1 MFKKLLSNLPFNPS
15 LIHQVSFYTQRM
27 KQESK
32 IRRTAF
38 IFMAL
43 TMVVQFFAVISPPQ
57 PTLASSGNDIIPGG
71 FSSKTSAV
79 TYCNQNSYDFRVI
92 LQRFGITC
100 ADLSASATQTIRST
114 DYNRKL
120 LSLGRIAYG
129 KAGERP
135 QVING
140 TTYYQR
146 YLWSWDTGA
155 YSSYTAL
162 VGRTA
167 TGAPFMVLYNC
178 GNVTVV
184 ESAPAPPPPPL
195 VAPPPPAPTNR
206 RPAMNFTAN
215 CAAVS
220 WSASDADGMPRVRI
234 YITTSTVNSDTDWNN
249 KGPFVHSV
257 TPTGSGINNGSW
269 SIPSQY
275 RNTTTRYRV
284 FAVVSDKLPS
294 GAMDD
299 TNYVRASPVTGVL
312 FGPCTQTPP
321 PPPLPPTPPPVTPP
335 PPTDVCPDIIGTQTN
350 TSECK
355 PCDQASSNDATAC
368 ITISKSARNVTKNT
382 ESTASLAAAG
392 GDEIVYTLSA
402 KNTGRVTVN
411 GFVVEENISDVLDY
425 ATLTNPQGGKLGS
438 NNVIK
443 WDESSIKPGETVERK
458 FTVKIKNPIPTTP
471 VSTSDPGHFDGKLTN
486 VYGNTVTISLPLPPA
501 KQIEITTTTTLPSTG
516 PGESI
521 AAGFAVTVVIAY
533 FFARSRLFA
542 TELTIVREEYA
553 YAGEV

>member
-27 KQESK
+27 KQESA

-100 ADLSASATQTIRST
+100 ADLSASSTQTIRST

-146 YLWSWDTGA
+146 YLWSWDSGA

-184 ESAPAPPPPPL
+184 ESAPAPPP
-195 VAPPPPAPTNR
+195 APTPTPPPAPVND

-215 CAAVS
+215 CATVV
-220 WSASDADGMPRVRI
+220 WRASDPDGIPRVRI
-234 YITTSTVNSDTDWNN
+234 YIATASGSSTTDWNN
-249 KGPFVHSV
+249 KGPFVHSY
-257 TPTGSGINNGSW
+257 TPAGSGTTNEGSW
-269 SIPSQY
+269 SVPSQY

-284 FAVVSDKLPS
+284 FGVVSDKLPS
-294 GAMDD
+294 GAMDN
-299 TNYVRASPVTGVL
+299 TNYVRATPTTGIL
-312 FGPCTQTPP
+312 FGPCTQVPP
-321 PPPLPPTPPPVTPP
+321 PPTPPPAPTP
-335 PPTDVCPDIIGTQTN
+335 PPTDVCPDIDGTQTN

-368 ITISKSARNVTKNT
+368 IVISKSAKNVTKNT
-382 ESTASLAAAG
+382 ESTSSLNAAG

-402 KNTGRVTVN
+402 KNTGKVTVN
-411 GFVVEENISDVLDY
+411 GFVIEENISDVLDY

-438 NNVIK
+438 NSMLR
-443 WDESSIKPGETVERK
+443 WDESSIKPGETVQRK

-542 TELTIVREEYA
+542 TELTIVRQEYA
-553 YAGEV
+553 ATGEF